1 MGEAVSTRGTKPVQ
15 KVFLHSLLFSEAS
28 LVLRHA
34 EDRKGVTLAPA
45 VAMEEFRKAYVQLC
59 KESGAQPQET
69 VLQQLHELREGPGQ
83 SRLDFAT
90 QSLSVDTCRVL
101 GKLLQDEI
109 LFTEIMLSD
118 CMLNEEEHSMIR
130 DLQERTLVRGVRH
143 LLNGLCSNTVVK
155 SLDLKGNNLRAPG
168 AEALGKLL
176 RQNKSIRSLTLE
188 WNSLGM
194 WEEGFSLFCQGL
206 GANRFLQWLDLRNN
220 QINHQGAGEL
230 ALALKCNSSLRE
242 LDLRWNNIG
251 LLGGRALLSCLHSN
265 KTLRR
270 LELAGNNVPSDILKA
285 VVLSVSEQAMDHNQD
300 RQTILAENH
309 SRTRVLSKEV
319 FSLKEEKAKQFLDLM
334 DTIDKQREEITR
346 SSRTSAARVGQL
358 QEALNERQSVMNSL
372 KAKLQM
378 TEAALALSEQKVHNL
393 GELLSA
399 TKQEQASMTECQLKE
414 LRQQKQEASDRET
427 NLLQHLSAANEK
439 NLLLRNQVD
448 ELERRCKAQQDQLFQ
463 VKQDLTNT
471 TAELKLRVA
480 QAEERLEM
488 EKKRFKQGLEDMES
502 LRLKEVDHMTH
513 HMEAS
518 EHSMQERIQ
527 RLEATRIGL
536 EEELSRVKAAAFAER
551 GQAEEELIK
560 VRGQARLEEQQ
571 RLDHLEEKLRLM
583 TQSRD
588 EAQNYCLRQKQAVGE
603 AQAKVSQVTLQTE
616 GLKRRMEELQ
626 QDLSGKEQEKVAEV
640 NKVRVEL
647 QEQIGHLQAE
657 RTAQEGLKEKIA
669 ALERQLKVLSSN
681 HREAL
686 LDKESEISTLQ
697 EKLRMKE
704 AEISRMREEEAQRA
718 SFLQN
723 AIMAYVQGSAL
734 GALSPRK

>member
-1 MGEAVSTRGTKPVQ
+1 M
-15 KVFLHSLLFSEAS
+15 
-28 LVLRHA
+28 
-34 EDRKGVTLAPA
+34 
-45 VAMEEFRKAYVQLC
+45 AMEEFRRAYACLC
-59 KESGAQPQET
+59 KESGAEPQET
-69 VLQQLHELREGPGQ
+69 VLQQLHELREVPGQ

-90 QSLSVDTCRVL
+90 QSLSLDTCRVV
-101 GKLLQDEI
+101 GKLLQDEV

-118 CMLNEEEHSMIR
+118 CMLSEE
-130 DLQERTLVRGVRH
+130 GAKH
-143 LLNGLCSNTVVK
+143 LLNGLCSNNVVK
-155 SLDLKGNNLRAPG
+155 SLDLKGNNLRALG

-206 GANRFLQWLDLRNN
+206 GANRFLQCLDLRNN

-230 ALALKCNSSLRE
+230 AMALKCNSSLQD

-265 KTLRR
+265 KTLRK
-270 LELAGNNVPSDILKA
+270 LELAGNNIPSDILKA
-285 VVLSVSEQAMDHNQD
+285 VEQAMDHNQD
-300 RQTILAENH
+300 RLTILTENH
-309 SRTRVLSKEV
+309 SRTRVLSQEV
-319 FSLKEEKAKQFLDLM
+319 LNLKEEKAKQFLDLM

-358 QEALNERQSVMNSL
+358 QEVLNERQSVMNSL

-378 TEAALALSEQKVHNL
+378 TEAALALSEQKVQNL
-393 GELLSA
+393 GELLTA
-399 TKQEQASMTECQLKE
+399 TKQEQASMADYQLKE
-414 LRQQKQEASDRET
+414 LQQQKQEAADRET
-427 NLLQHLSAANEK
+427 KLLRDLSAANEK

-463 VKQDLTNT
+463 AKQDLTNT
-471 TAELKLRVA
+471 TAELKLRA
-480 QAEERLEM
+480 RQAEEHLEM

-502 LRLKEVDHMTH
+502 LRLREVDHMAH

-518 EHSMQERIQ
+518 ERSLQERIQ
-527 RLEATRIGL
+527 RLEAIRIGL
-536 EEELSRVKAAAFAER
+536 EEELSGVKAAALAER

-560 VRGQARLEEQQ
+560 FRTQSRLEEQQ
-571 RLDHLEEKLRLM
+571 RLEHLEEKLRLM

-588 EAQNYCLRQKQAVGE
+588 EAQNYCLQQKQAVGE
-603 AQAKVSQVTLQTE
+603 AQARVSQLSLQTE
-616 GLKRRMEELQ
+616 GLKRRIEELQ

-647 QEQIGHLQAE
+647 LEQIGHLQAE
-657 RTAQEGLKEKIA
+657 RVAQEGLREKIA
-669 ALERQLKVLSSN
+669 TLERQLKVLSNN
-681 HREAL
+681 HRDAL
-686 LDKESEISTLQ
+686 LDKEGEISTLW

-723 AIMAYVQGSAL
+723 AVMAYVQGSPL

>member
-1 MGEAVSTRGTKPVQ
+1 M

-118 CMLNEEEHSMIR
+118 CMLNEE
-130 DLQERTLVRGVRH
+130 GVRH

-206 GANRFLQWLDLRNN
+206 GV
-220 QINHQGAGEL
+220 
-230 ALALKCNSSLRE
+230 SSLRE

-285 VVLSVSEQAMDHNQD
+285 VEQAMDHNQD

>member
-1 MGEAVSTRGTKPVQ
+1 
-15 KVFLHSLLFSEAS
+15 
-28 LVLRHA
+28 
-34 EDRKGVTLAPA
+34 
-45 VAMEEFRKAYVQLC
+45 MEEFRKAYVQLC

-118 CMLNEEEHSMIR
+118 CMLNEE
-130 DLQERTLVRGVRH
+130 GVRQ

-155 SLDLKGNNLRAPG
+155 SLDLKGNNLRALG

-399 TKQEQASMTECQLKE
+399 TKQEQASMAECQLKE

-427 NLLQHLSAANEK
+427 NLLQQLSAANEK

-471 TAELKLRVA
+471 TAELKLRVV

-588 EAQNYCLRQKQAVGE
+588 EAQNYCLQQKQAVGE
-603 AQAKVSQVTLQTE
+603 AQAKLSQMTLQTE

>member
-1 MGEAVSTRGTKPVQ
+1 
-15 KVFLHSLLFSEAS
+15 
-28 LVLRHA
+28 
-34 EDRKGVTLAPA
+34 
-45 VAMEEFRKAYVQLC
+45 MEEFRKAYAQLC

-118 CMLNEEEHSMIR
+118 CMLNEEGI
-130 DLQERTLVRGVRH
+130 RH

-155 SLDLKGNNLRAPG
+155 TLDLKGNNLRALG

-230 ALALKCNSSLRE
+230 AMALKCNSSLQE

-270 LELAGNNVPSDILKA
+270 LELAGNNIPSDILKA
-285 VVLSVSEQAMDHNQD
+285 VVLSVSEQAMYHNQD

-378 TEAALALSEQKVHNL
+378 TEAALALSEQKVYNL
-393 GELLSA
+393 GELLNA

-471 TAELKLRVA
+471 TAELKLRVM

-527 RLEATRIGL
+527 RLEAIRIGL

-560 VRGQARLEEQQ
+560 IRGQARLEEQQ
-571 RLDHLEEKLRLM
+571 HLDHLEEKLRLM

-588 EAQNYCLRQKQAVGE
+588 EAQNYCLQQKQAVGE
-603 AQAKVSQVTLQTE
+603 AQAKVSQMTQQTE
-616 GLKRRMEELQ
+616 GLKRRVEELQ